1 MLTLGIVVPCYNE
14 EAVMPE
20 TSRRL
25 TKLLRR
31 LQVSQKISSG
41 SFICFIDDG
50 SRDQTW
56 KMIEQLARKHP
67 EIRGMKLARN
77 SGHQNALMAG
87 LLGVAAD
94 AVVSI
99 DADLQDD
106 ENVIETMVDRCA
118 EGFDLVLGV
127 RADRSTDT
135 AFKRLTAAGHYR
147 LLKGLGVEVVEHHAD
162 FRLMTRPA
170 LEALR
175 QYGEVNLYLRG
186 IIPLL
191 GFKSATVFYKR
202 TERFAGTSKYPFSKM
217 MALSLQGITS
227 LSIQPI
233 RLVAAIGLTISA
245 VSLLAGIWAL
255 VVRLFTSQ
263 ALPGWAS
270 TVIPSYFMGGLQ
282 LLCLGV
288 IGEYV
293 GKIYMETK
301 HRPRFI
307 IEKTTAWT
315 APPVSSHHTVDEAV
329 ETMMS

>member
-1 MLTLGIVVPCYNE
+1 MMTLGIVVPCYNE
-14 EAVMPE
+14 EEVIAE

-25 TKLLRR
+25 VRLLHR
-31 LQVSQKISSG
+31 LQASCKISMS
-41 SFICFIDDG
+41 SFVCFVDDG
-50 SRDQTW
+50 STDRTW
-56 KMIEQLARKHP
+56 KIIEQLAAQHA
-67 EIRGMKLARN
+67 EIRGIKLARN

-87 LLGVAAD
+87 LLGVSAD

-127 RADRSTDT
+127 RSDRSTDT
-135 AFKRLTAAGHYR
+135 VFKRATASGHYR
-147 LLKGLGVEVVEHHAD
+147 LLKMMGVEVVTHHAD
-162 FRLMTRPA
+162 FRLMTRPV

-175 QYGEVNLYLRG
+175 QFGEVNLYLRG

-191 GFKSATVFYKR
+191 GFRTATVPYKR
-202 TERFAGTSKYPFSKM
+202 VARFAGTSKYPISKM
-217 MALSLQGITS
+217 VSLSLQGITS

-233 RLVAAIGLTISA
+233 RLVAIAGMFISA
-245 VSLLAGIWAL
+245 ISVLAGLWAL
-255 VVRLFTSQ
+255 IIRLFTSQ

-270 TVIPSYFMGGLQ
+270 TVVPSYFLGGLQ
-282 LLCLGV
+282 LLSLGV

-301 HRPRFI
+301 RRPRFV
-307 IEKTTAWT
+307 IEKTTACLDSR
-315 APPVSSHHTVDEAV
+315 AAARHMADETV
-329 ETMMS
+329 ETLIS